1 MKKLLFSVPMLALML
16 MASCGNNAAQKA
28 EQMRLDSIAR
38 ADSIAKADSI
48 ARIDS
53 INKVEAEKAVIETGA
68 IAFVT
73 EFYNKRKFE
82 DESFLKKNC
91 SAEVLKK
98 LRADNDYDDGGLAT
112 WDFRSDAQDGPSER
126 HEIIKVEPLGD
137 DWYQYEFYD
146 MGIKGSHKIKLTP
159 KDGSY
164 LIDGLK

>member
-16 MASCGNNAAQKA
+16 MASCGNNAAEKA
-28 EQMRLDSIAR
+28 EPMRLDSIAR

-53 INKVEAEKAVIETGA
+53 INKAEAEKAAIETGA

-82 DESFLKKNC
+82 DESFLKRNC

-98 LRADNDYDDGGLAT
+98 LRADNDYDDGGLT
-112 WDFRSDAQDGPSER
+112 
-126 HEIIKVEPLGD
+126 
-137 DWYQYEFYD
+137 
-146 MGIKGSHKIKLTP
+146 GINMSFMIWA
-159 KDGSY
+159 
-164 LIDGLK
+164 